1 MGEKG
6 PQKKK
11 INERKEKTYSISR
24 SPRRSSP
31 FLPPPPPPSSLFSL
45 DASISAFLSSLSSF
59 FSIILLRSELCAI
72 YPSPSSSLAR
82 SLATRRDCER
92 ATERG
97 RRARSVSTWRR
108 GSRLGG
114 SARGDRAS
122 QEERG
127 LFSQKRALGAVSAA
141 VGLPNKFH
149 SEPRPLA
156 RGVRGS
162 LPSSRLRLPVSLPS
176 PPPLPPLPSRRGRDA
191 HTSGTRVAIK
201 RVNDI
206 SACRFGRT
214 M

>member
-11 INERKEKTYSISR
+11 KKNEREEKTYSISR

-59 FSIILLRSELCAI
+59 FSIILLRSELRAI

-82 SLATRRDCER
+82 SLATRRCER

-97 RRARSVSTWRR
+97 RRARSVSAWRR

-122 QEERG
+122 REERG
-127 LFSQKRALGAVSAA
+127 RVYSLRSA
-141 VGLPNKFH
+141 H
-149 SEPRPLA
+149 SVQSPPPLA
-156 RGVRGS
+156 SRINFIQNRVRSHAESGGPFPPPVFAF
-162 LPSSRLRLPVSLPS
+162 PSPSLPS
-176 PPPLPPLPSRRGRDA
+176 PPPPPPCR
-191 HTSGTRVAIK
+191 RVADATHT
-201 RVNDI
+201 RR
-206 SACRFGRT
+206 ARG
-214 M
+214 